1 MPLFKWYKNEENNYL
16 TLFLMSSCFL
26 TKKEDTKKEVNE
38 NIKIDASEIDE
49 ELEDETISL
58 KEDDDK
64 SKDSSNNNGNEN
76 QNSISTNSNTNLE
89 NSNSNNSSTSQ
100 NSSSVN
106 NDDNAQTGDNEN
118 NNNEH
123 VHTIVID
130 EAIPPTCLEEGKT
143 EGKHCSVCGEII
155 VAQETINSYGGHNF
169 IDGKCSRCGEV
180 LDENANDVKLPPMP
194 LK

>member
-1 MPLFKWYKNEENNYL
+1 
-16 TLFLMSSCFL
+16 MSSCFL
-26 TKKEDTKKEVNE
+26 TKKEDIKNEVNE
-38 NIKIDASEIDE
+38 NIKIDTSEIDE
-49 ELEDETISL
+49 EIGDETISL

-64 SKDSSNNNGNEN
+64 SKDSSNNNDNEN

-89 NSNSNNSSTSQ
+89 NSNSNNGSTSQ
-100 NSSSVN
+100 NSPSVN
-106 NDDNAQTGDNEN
+106 NDDNEQTGDDEN

-130 EAIPPTCLEEGKT
+130 EAIEPTCLEEGKT

-155 VAQETINSYGGHNF
+155 VAQETINSYGGHDF
-169 IDGKCSRCGEV
+169 KDGKCSRCGEV
-180 LDENANDVKLPPMP
+180 LDEDANDVKLPPMP